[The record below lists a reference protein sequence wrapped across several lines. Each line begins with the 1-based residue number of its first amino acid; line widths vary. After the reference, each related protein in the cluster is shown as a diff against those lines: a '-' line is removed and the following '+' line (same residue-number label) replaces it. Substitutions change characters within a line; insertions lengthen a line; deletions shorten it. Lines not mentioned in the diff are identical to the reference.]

1 MIRSQRAR
9 RRAASLVEVALISP
23 AVFLLTVGMVVGA
36 AAIYR
41 YQEVA
46 HLAREGAR
54 YAATHGG
61 RYQEDGLPAT
71 TGVPAITDD
80 SSLTSYLAQ
89 QTISLDPNYLTVHV
103 TWETMDSSG
112 TRAAAPGNYPSY
124 VDTTT
129 PVPGQVVKQ
138 NYVVVTVSYRW
149 FPEAFLVG
157 PITLTSTA
165 EMPMSY

>member
-54 YAATHGG
+54 YTATHGG

-129 PVPGQVVKQ
+129 PVPGQVVNQ
-138 NYVVVTVSYRW
+138 NYVVVTVTYTW
-149 FPEAFLVG
+149 FPEAFLLG
-157 PITLTSTA
+157 PITISSTA

>member
-1 MIRSQRAR
+1 MIRSRR
-9 RRAASLVEVALISP
+9 TRRAASLVEAALIFP
-23 AVFLLTVGMVVGA
+23 ATFLLTIGMVVGA
-36 AAIYR
+36 VAIFR

-61 RYQEDGLPAT
+61 RYQEDGLPT
-71 TGVPAITDD
+71 STGVPAITDND
-80 SSLTSYLAQ
+80 SMRNYLTQ
-89 QTISLDPNYLTVHV
+89 ETIALDPNNLTVAV
-103 TWETMDSSG
+103 KWETMDSSG
-112 TRAAAPGNYPSY
+112 TRAAAAGNYPAY

-129 PVPGQVVKQ
+129 AVPGQVVNQ
-138 NYVVVTVSYRW
+138 NYVVVTVSYTW

-157 PITLTSTA
+157 PITITSTA